1 SPSGVQVLEFNARF
15 GDPEA
20 QVVLPRL
27 EDDLIPL
34 LEATARGALGGARP
48 AWSSRSSVGVV
59 LASRGYPGTYQTG
72 FPIDGLGTIERDG
85 PLVGIVMGSE
95 SDRPTMQRC
104 CEVLDGYGISYEVV
118 VRSAHRDPEGC
129 RQWATQAEGRGLKV
143 LIAAA
148 GGAAHLPGVVAA
160 WSLLPVIGVP
170 MSAGALGGLDALLS
184 MAQMPAG
191 IPVATVAIG
200 EAGADRKSVV

>member
-1 SPSGVQVLEFNARF
+1 MSDA
-15 GDPEA
+15 
-20 QVVLPRL
+20 
-27 EDDLIPL
+27 
-34 LEATARGALGGARP
+34 
-48 AWSSRSSVGVV
+48 
-59 LASRGYPGTYQTG
+59 
-72 FPIDGLGTIERDG
+72 

-104 CEVLDGYGISYEVV
+104 SEVLDAYGVSYEVV
-118 VRSAHRDPEGC
+118 IRSAHRDPEGC
-129 RQWATQAEGRGLKV
+129 RTWATEAEGRGMKV

-160 WSLLPVIGVP
+160 WSVLPVIGVP

-200 EAGADRKSVV
+200 DAGARNAAHLAMAILALNDPTARDKLVKRREANRAPKSS

>member
-1 SPSGVQVLEFNARF
+1 MSDA
-15 GDPEA
+15 
-20 QVVLPRL
+20 
-27 EDDLIPL
+27 
-34 LEATARGALGGARP
+34 
-48 AWSSRSSVGVV
+48 
-59 LASRGYPGTYQTG
+59 
-72 FPIDGLGTIERDG
+72 

-104 CEVLDGYGISYEVV
+104 FEVLGGYGVPFEVV

-129 RQWATQAEGRGLKV
+129 RTWAKEAEGRGLKV

-160 WSLLPVIGVP
+160 WSILPVIGVP
-170 MSAGALGGLDALLS
+170 MSGGALGGLDALLS

-200 EAGADRKSVV
+200 EAGARNAGHLAVAILSLTDPAAREKLIKRREANRTQKPA

>member
-1 SPSGVQVLEFNARF
+1 VS
-15 GDPEA
+15 
-20 QVVLPRL
+20 
-27 EDDLIPL
+27 
-34 LEATARGALGGARP
+34 
-48 AWSSRSSVGVV
+48 
-59 LASRGYPGTYQTG
+59 
-72 FPIDGLGTIERDG
+72 DG

-104 CEVLDGYGISYEVV
+104 CEVLDGYGVSYEVV

-129 RQWATQAEGRGLKV
+129 REWATQAEGRGVKV

-160 WSLLPVIGVP
+160 WSVLPVIGVP
-170 MSAGALGGLDALLS
+170 MAAGALGGLDALLS

-200 EAGADRKSVV
+200 DAGARNAGHLAVGILALADAGAREKLVKRREANRQPKQ

>member
-1 SPSGVQVLEFNARF
+1 MS
-15 GDPEA
+15 D
-20 QVVLPRL
+20 
-27 EDDLIPL
+27 
-34 LEATARGALGGARP
+34 T
-48 AWSSRSSVGVV
+48 
-59 LASRGYPGTYQTG
+59 
-72 FPIDGLGTIERDG
+72 

-104 CEVLDGYGISYEVV
+104 CEVLDGYSIAYEVV

-129 RQWATQAEGRGLKV
+129 RQWATAAEGRGLKV
-143 LIAAA
+143 LVAAA

-170 MSAGALGGLDALLS
+170 MSAGSLGGLDALLS

-200 EAGADRKSVV
+200 DAGARNAGHLAMAILALNDPSARDRLMRRREANRQPKPA

>member
-1 SPSGVQVLEFNARF
+1 MSDTPV
-15 GDPEA
+15 
-20 QVVLPRL
+20 
-27 EDDLIPL
+27 
-34 LEATARGALGGARP
+34 
-48 AWSSRSSVGVV
+48 
-59 LASRGYPGTYQTG
+59 
-72 FPIDGLGTIERDG
+72 
-85 PLVGIVMGSE
+85 VGIVMGSE

-104 CEVLDGYGISYEVV
+104 CEVLDAYEVPYEVV

-129 RQWATQAEGRGLKV
+129 RTWAKEAEGRGLRV

-160 WSLLPVIGVP
+160 WSVLPVIGVP
-170 MSAGALGGLDALLS
+170 MSGGALGGLDALLS

-200 EAGADRKSVV
+200 DAGARNAGHLAMAILALNDPAAREKLVTRREANRGTGPVRTRA

>member
-1 SPSGVQVLEFNARF
+1 MSDA
-15 GDPEA
+15 
-20 QVVLPRL
+20 
-27 EDDLIPL
+27 
-34 LEATARGALGGARP
+34 
-48 AWSSRSSVGVV
+48 
-59 LASRGYPGTYQTG
+59 
-72 FPIDGLGTIERDG
+72 

-104 CEVLDGYGISYEVV
+104 FDVLDGYGVPFEVV

-129 RQWATQAEGRGLKV
+129 RTWAKEAEGRGLKV

-160 WSLLPVIGVP
+160 WSILPVIGVP
-170 MSAGALGGLDALLS
+170 MSGGALGGLDALLS

-200 EAGADRKSVV
+200 EAGARNAGHLAVAILSLTDPAAREKLIKRREANRTQKPA

>member
-1 SPSGVQVLEFNARF
+1 MSESP
-15 GDPEA
+15 
-20 QVVLPRL
+20 
-27 EDDLIPL
+27 I
-34 LEATARGALGGARP
+34 
-48 AWSSRSSVGVV
+48 
-59 LASRGYPGTYQTG
+59 
-72 FPIDGLGTIERDG
+72 
-85 PLVGIVMGSE
+85 VGIVMGSE
-95 SDRPTMQRC
+95 SDRPTIQRC
-104 CEVLDGYGISYEVV
+104 CEVLDGYGVPYEVV

-129 RQWATQAEGRGLKV
+129 REWATSAEGRGLKV

-160 WSLLPVIGVP
+160 WSVLPVIGVP

-200 EAGADRKSVV
+200 DAGARNAAHLAMAILALNDPAARDKLIKRREANRPK

>member
-1 SPSGVQVLEFNARF
+1 MSAVPV
-15 GDPEA
+15 
-20 QVVLPRL
+20 
-27 EDDLIPL
+27 
-34 LEATARGALGGARP
+34 
-48 AWSSRSSVGVV
+48 
-59 LASRGYPGTYQTG
+59 
-72 FPIDGLGTIERDG
+72 
-85 PLVGIVMGSE
+85 VGIVMGSE

-104 CEVLDGYGISYEVV
+104 CEVLDAYGVAYEVV

-129 RQWATQAEGRGLKV
+129 REWATSAEGRGLKV

-160 WSLLPVIGVP
+160 WSVLPVIGVP

-200 EAGADRKSVV
+200 DAGARNAAHLAMAILALNDPTAREKLIQRREANRRPKPR

>member
-1 SPSGVQVLEFNARF
+1 MSDS
-15 GDPEA
+15 
-20 QVVLPRL
+20 
-27 EDDLIPL
+27 
-34 LEATARGALGGARP
+34 
-48 AWSSRSSVGVV
+48 
-59 LASRGYPGTYQTG
+59 
-72 FPIDGLGTIERDG
+72 

-95 SDRPTMQRC
+95 SDRPTMQKC
-104 CEVLDGYGISYEVV
+104 AEILEGYGVPHEVV

-129 RQWATQAEGRGLKV
+129 REWATSAERRGLKV

-170 MSAGALGGLDALLS
+170 MSGGTLGGLDALLS
-184 MAQMPAG
+184 IAQMPAG

-200 EAGADRKSVV
+200 EAGAKNAAHLALTILALNDPSAREKLQRRREANRTPQTRASH

>member
-1 SPSGVQVLEFNARF
+1 MS
-15 GDPEA
+15 EA
-20 QVVLPRL
+20 
-27 EDDLIPL
+27 
-34 LEATARGALGGARP
+34 
-48 AWSSRSSVGVV
+48 
-59 LASRGYPGTYQTG
+59 
-72 FPIDGLGTIERDG
+72 

-95 SDRPTMQRC
+95 SDRPTMQKC
-104 CEVLDGYGISYEVV
+104 AEVLDAYGVTHEIV

-129 RQWATQAEGRGLKV
+129 REWAVSAEKRGLKV

-148 GGAAHLPGVVAA
+148 GGAAALPGVVGA

-170 MSAGALGGLDALLS
+170 MSGGALGGLDALLS

-200 EAGADRKSVV
+200 DAGARNAAHLAMAILALNDSTAREKLLQRREAGRSPKPS

>member
-1 SPSGVQVLEFNARF
+1 MS
-15 GDPEA
+15 
-20 QVVLPRL
+20 
-27 EDDLIPL
+27 
-34 LEATARGALGGARP
+34 
-48 AWSSRSSVGVV
+48 
-59 LASRGYPGTYQTG
+59 
-72 FPIDGLGTIERDG
+72 DG

-95 SDRPTMQRC
+95 SDRPTIQRC
-104 CEVLDGYGISYEVV
+104 CEVLDGYGVTYEVV

-129 RQWATQAEGRGLKV
+129 RQWATIKV
-143 LIAAA
+143 LVAAA

-160 WSLLPVIGVP
+160 WSVLPVIGVP

-200 EAGADRKSVV
+200 DAGARNAGHLAMGILALGDPGAREKLVKRREANRKPT

>member
-1 SPSGVQVLEFNARF
+1 VSESP
-15 GDPEA
+15 
-20 QVVLPRL
+20 
-27 EDDLIPL
+27 I
-34 LEATARGALGGARP
+34 
-48 AWSSRSSVGVV
+48 
-59 LASRGYPGTYQTG
+59 
-72 FPIDGLGTIERDG
+72 
-85 PLVGIVMGSE
+85 VGIVMGSE

-104 CEVLDGYGISYEVV
+104 GEVLDGYGVPYEVV

-129 RQWATQAEGRGLKV
+129 REWASSAEGRGLKV

-160 WSLLPVIGVP
+160 WSVLPVIGVP

-200 EAGADRKSVV
+200 DAGARNAAHLAMAILALNDRTARDKLIQRREANRTQKPA

>member
-1 SPSGVQVLEFNARF
+1 MSDA
-15 GDPEA
+15 
-20 QVVLPRL
+20 
-27 EDDLIPL
+27 
-34 LEATARGALGGARP
+34 
-48 AWSSRSSVGVV
+48 
-59 LASRGYPGTYQTG
+59 
-72 FPIDGLGTIERDG
+72 

-104 CEVLDGYGISYEVV
+104 CEVLDADGVSYEVV
-118 VRSAHRDPEGC
+118 IRSAHRDPEGC
-129 RQWATQAEGRGLKV
+129 RTWATEAEGRGMKV

-160 WSLLPVIGVP
+160 WSVLPVIGVP

-200 EAGADRKSVV
+200 DAGARNAAHLAMAILALNDPMARDKLVKRREANRAPKTSQSLASH

>member
-1 SPSGVQVLEFNARF
+1 VS
-15 GDPEA
+15 EA
-20 QVVLPRL
+20 
-27 EDDLIPL
+27 
-34 LEATARGALGGARP
+34 
-48 AWSSRSSVGVV
+48 
-59 LASRGYPGTYQTG
+59 
-72 FPIDGLGTIERDG
+72 

-104 CEVLDGYGISYEVV
+104 CEVLDAYGIAYEVV
-118 VRSAHRDPEGC
+118 IRSAHRDPEGC
-129 RQWATQAEGRGLKV
+129 RTWATEAEGRGMKV

-160 WSLLPVIGVP
+160 WSVLPVIGVP

-200 EAGADRKSVV
+200 DAGARNAAHLAMAILALNDPTARDRLVKRREANRAPKAS

>member
-1 SPSGVQVLEFNARF
+1 
-15 GDPEA
+15 
-20 QVVLPRL
+20 
-27 EDDLIPL
+27 
-34 LEATARGALGGARP
+34 
-48 AWSSRSSVGVV
+48 
-59 LASRGYPGTYQTG
+59 
-72 FPIDGLGTIERDG
+72 
-85 PLVGIVMGSE
+85 MGSE
-95 SDRPTMQRC
+95 SDRSTMQRC
-104 CEVLDGYGISYEVV
+104 CEVLDGYGIAYEVV

-129 RQWATQAEGRGLKV
+129 RVWATEAEGRGLKV

-170 MSAGALGGLDALLS
+170 MAAGALGGLDALLS

-200 EAGADRKSVV
+200 DAGARNAAHLAMAILALHDRPGRERLAQMRQSLRAPKPG

>member
-1 SPSGVQVLEFNARF
+1 VSE
-15 GDPEA
+15 
-20 QVVLPRL
+20 
-27 EDDLIPL
+27 
-34 LEATARGALGGARP
+34 
-48 AWSSRSSVGVV
+48 
-59 LASRGYPGTYQTG
+59 
-72 FPIDGLGTIERDG
+72 G

-104 CEVLDGYGISYEVV
+104 VEVLEAYGVSHEVV

-129 RQWATQAEGRGLKV
+129 RAWATQAEGRGLKV

-200 EAGADRKSVV
+200 EAGARNAAHLAMGILALNDPAAKAKLIQRREANRAPK

>member
-1 SPSGVQVLEFNARF
+1 MS
-15 GDPEA
+15 EA
-20 QVVLPRL
+20 PR
-27 EDDLIPL
+27 
-34 LEATARGALGGARP
+34 
-48 AWSSRSSVGVV
+48 
-59 LASRGYPGTYQTG
+59 
-72 FPIDGLGTIERDG
+72 
-85 PLVGIVMGSE
+85 VGIVMGSE

-104 CEVLDGYGISYEVV
+104 CEVLDAYGVSYEVV
-118 VRSAHRDPEGC
+118 VRSAHRDPDGC
-129 RQWATQAEGRGLKV
+129 RTWATEAEGRGIKV

-160 WSLLPVIGVP
+160 WSVLPVIGVP

-200 EAGADRKSVV
+200 EAGARNAAHLAMAILALNDPEARDKLVKRREANRRTSQTLASH

>member
-1 SPSGVQVLEFNARF
+1 MS
-15 GDPEA
+15 
-20 QVVLPRL
+20 
-27 EDDLIPL
+27 
-34 LEATARGALGGARP
+34 EAT
-48 AWSSRSSVGVV
+48 
-59 LASRGYPGTYQTG
+59 
-72 FPIDGLGTIERDG
+72 
-85 PLVGIVMGSE
+85 LVGIVMGSE

-104 CEVLDGYGISYEVV
+104 CEVLDAYGVAYEVV

-200 EAGADRKSVV
+200 EAGARNAAHLAMGILALNDPGARAKLVKRREANRTPRPA

>member
-1 SPSGVQVLEFNARF
+1 MVTHDS
-15 GDPEA
+15 
-20 QVVLPRL
+20 
-27 EDDLIPL
+27 
-34 LEATARGALGGARP
+34 
-48 AWSSRSSVGVV
+48 
-59 LASRGYPGTYQTG
+59 
-72 FPIDGLGTIERDG
+72 

-95 SDRPTMQRC
+95 SDRPVMQRC
-104 CEVLDGYGISYEVV
+104 AEVLDGYGIPHEVV

-129 RQWATQAEGRGLKV
+129 RQWASEAEGRGLKV

-170 MSAGALGGLDALLS
+170 MASGTLGGLDALLS

-200 EAGADRKSVV
+200 EAGARNAGHLAAAILARTDSEMRAQIVAARERMRGQPQATRTPR